1 VSDLHVLGGGAEAFG
16 AILGHIASA
25 QKSIEI
31 HAFLWHDDEIG
42 NKLGQAVLD
51 AAERGV
57 RVWIHKDRVA
67 AAYELS
73 GGNNQ
78 SFFHKVAKPTE
89 KLQAW
94 VLDRTYGEK
103 RPKIT
108 KLPKSER
115 KEAKLERKEAKLER
129 KEAKRQRQNPL
140 VDQILA
146 HPQITVSYEKKR
158 FDHSK
163 IFIFD
168 DKVLILGSMG
178 IGDDHH
184 DDWID
189 MMVEAR
195 GEEYVQRLR
204 QRMSGEVEFDHTR
217 RVDFLLHNQAAHEKK
232 TCPMLNERLD
242 LIGSAKETLVIEMAY
257 LGDVRFTKAMI
268 SAVKRGV
275 DVTLVT
281 GRDVNVLQ
289 SLGKATLAK
298 LLKDTG
304 APDNLTIILHPR
316 MVHAKMVVVDDRY
329 CDVGSANFTK
339 LSHGVYDEV
348 NLYVDDKDLA
358 AELSAHAL
366 GHREDGEVLKGQIS
380 YNKLV
385 SQIERATV
393 AYQSR
398 NGA

>member
-1 VSDLHVLGGGAEAFG
+1 MSDLRVLGGGAEAFG
-16 AILGHIASA
+16 CILDHIASA
-25 QKSIEI
+25 RNSIEI

-51 AAERGV
+51 AAQRGV
-57 RVWIHKDRVA
+57 TVLIHKDRVA
-67 AAYELS
+67 AVYELS

-78 SFFHKVAKPTE
+78 SFFHKVSRPTE

-94 VLDRTYGEK
+94 VLDRTYGE
-103 RPKIT
+103 RQP
-108 KLPKSER
+108 KLPKVPRKER
-115 KEAKLERKEAKLER
+115 KELKLERKLER
-129 KEAKRQRQNPL
+129 KDQKRQRFNPL
-140 VDQILA
+140 VDHILE
-146 HPQITVSYEKKR
+146 HPLITVSHDKKR

-168 DKVLILGSMG
+168 NEVLVLGSMG

-189 MMVEAR
+189 MMVEAV

-204 QRMSGEVEFDHTR
+204 ARMSGAAEFDQSR

-232 TCPMLNERLD
+232 TCPMLNDRLD
-242 LIGSAKETLVIEMAY
+242 LIGSAEQTLVIEMAY
-257 LGDVRFTKAMI
+257 LGDVCFTKAMVA
-268 SAVKRGV
+268 AVNRGV

-281 GRDVNVLQ
+281 GRDVNVLK
-289 SLGKATLAK
+289 SLGKAALAK

-304 APDNLTIILHPR
+304 APENLTIILHPR
-316 MVHAKMVVVDDRY
+316 MVHAKMVVVDGRY

-348 NLYVDDKDLA
+348 NLYVDDVELA
-358 AELSAHAL
+358 AGLTAHAL
-366 GHREDGEVLKGQIS
+366 GHREDGEVLSGPVS
-380 YNKLV
+380 YKKLA
-385 SQIERATV
+385 SSIERATV

-398 NGA
+398 NGG